1 MCCPAFFRNLKDT
14 SKEKCLNENHCLAVI
29 CLCNWFWCLCETTLN
44 MCSVL
49 RVTSRP
55 TVFLTQWE
63 SLRVGAWWN
72 KTVGTL
78 ATFVGNAAHF
88 QCSWNDLIM
97 LLITYS
103 PGKIIAL
110 VLHKWPGSN
119 LQCSAMHHLSYF
131 CYLQGRRRGWGR
143 KIFHTRVQNKYPS
156 MKYHT
161 LMLCWKWVS
170 GTDADENNSA
180 KFNEVLIL
188 VNDESLA
195 RVRLSGK
202 HHFILSD
209 NVWSIILTTILRW
222 ACSFTS
228 AYRWATEQNWS

>member
-1 MCCPAFFRNLKDT
+1 MQ
-14 SKEKCLNENHCLAVI
+14 LA
-29 CLCNWFWCLCETTLN
+29 
-44 MCSVL
+44 
-49 RVTSRP
+49 
-55 TVFLTQWE
+55 
-63 SLRVGAWWN
+63 
-72 KTVGTL
+72 
-78 ATFVGNAAHF
+78 
-88 QCSWNDLIM
+88 NDLIM

-131 CYLQGRRRGWGR
+131 CYLQGRRRGWVR